1 MKAWG
6 ANQSTW
12 NFYSI
17 IYLLNYCFQAEVMGF
32 FLERML
38 VERVNSADQ
47 INLMVTYSADC
58 TCHPCFQKIMF
69 NELTQAK
76 LPWWY
81 HVLIV
86 LMIRF
91 VTQWRTIYE
100 ISIGGVGEC
109 QGPRKILCRSHRR
122 IRGHARTG
130 KFESY
135 NLWNAVSNILGTE
148 FYRIPKYPTTR
159 I

>member
-1 MKAWG
+1 
-6 ANQSTW
+6 
-12 NFYSI
+12 
-17 IYLLNYCFQAEVMGF
+17 
-32 FLERML
+32 
-38 VERVNSADQ
+38 
-47 INLMVTYSADC
+47 
-58 TCHPCFQKIMF
+58 MF

-86 LMIRF
+86 LIIGF

-100 ISIGGVGEC
+100 ISIGGGASARGLVRFYVGPIVGESGGMLA
-109 QGPRKILCRSHRR
+109 QEN
-122 IRGHARTG
+122 
-130 KFESY
+130 FESY

-148 FYRIPKYPTTR
+148 FYKIPKYPTTH